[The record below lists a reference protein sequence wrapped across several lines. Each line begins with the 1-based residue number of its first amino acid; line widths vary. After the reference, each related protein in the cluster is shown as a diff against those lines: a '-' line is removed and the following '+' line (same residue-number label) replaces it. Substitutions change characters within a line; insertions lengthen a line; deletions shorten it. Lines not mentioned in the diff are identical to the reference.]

1 MALFKDA
8 YFFPSGNA
16 VTGPQM
22 LRNFDDYKGN
32 PTSGGYRFPITCSA
46 KGVSVF
52 ITNTEMPNFSVGKS
66 NKVMINAGNQLV
78 GGSFLNI
85 DNAANFEAEPIV
97 CNYTTQNFLTFAGQN
112 ATGTAYRLRK
122 QPNRKSENQGYTP
135 SFVLEKIGAWN
146 DVVNNYD
153 NLSVVL
159 TGCTYWKDTGATTR
173 VKVPTGGVYS
183 ISVIFGRR
191 AYDVNGVYQKDS
203 GSNQDTEGGYLL
215 IKQGDVYSS
224 SNATV
229 NHWYGWYDLW
239 IENGADIILFDTSAE
254 DKTGQYASRG
264 KLAIIFSSKTNVADL
279 GNSIGLP
286 FVVDNEQAAKT
297 SDIKDLPDY
306 IPPGVPEN
314 ETGGGKGIGDN
325 KSDTVDT
332 PKVPGLSPLSGG
344 SNLYCM
350 TADELQK
357 TFNFLLDGHN
367 KDILGITVSEVNIVD
382 SLCNCYYLPFDIL
395 SHDRG
400 HCRAYEVGAGGYGS
414 GIMSQV
420 ITEGYNRRFNF
431 GDLEINEYYGSYLD
445 YAPFTTITIY
455 LPYIGYK
462 PLDVSKVMGKKI
474 NVTYSVDF
482 VLGMVTA
489 YIAYYE
495 NENKQVF
502 AEFTGQMGIPI
513 KITGK
518 NTSES
523 ERAVKDAALSVGA
536 FVLAAGAVIATGGSA
551 LPIAVGAIGAGV
563 NAVGKTITANIT
575 EPDSVTIG
583 NAGAENWLISPQ
595 GCYVYIQRARTAT
608 PENFADINGWATR
621 YTGLVS
627 EFTGYLECSEVV
639 NTVNTTAEEKNLIT
653 NLLKQGVYV

>member
-22 LRNFDDYKGN
+22 LRNVDDYKGN
-32 PTSGGYRFPITCSA
+32 PTIREYTFPITCSA

-52 ITNTEMPNFSVGKS
+52 RNTYTNKDCSVGES
-66 NKVMINAGNQLV
+66 SKVNIFAGVEQLTGNFININ
-78 GGSFLNI
+78 N
-85 DNAANFEAEPIV
+85 DTDFEAEPIV
-97 CNYTTQNFLTFAGQN
+97 CNYTTQKFLTFAGNN

-122 QPNRKSENQGYTP
+122 QPYRQSENQGYVP

-146 DVVNNYD
+146 DVLNNYD
-153 NLSVVL
+153 NLAVVL

-173 VKVPTGGVYS
+173 VKATGAIYS
-183 ISVIFGRR
+183 VSDMFGRR
-191 AYDVNGVYQKDS
+191 AYDVNGAYKKDS
-203 GSNQDTEGGYLL
+203 GLNQDTEGGYLL

-224 SNATV
+224 ANEAV
-229 NHWYGWYDLW
+229 DHWYGWYDLW

-254 DKTGQYASRG
+254 DKTGQKAVRG
-264 KLAIIFSSKTNVADL
+264 KIAIIFSSKTKVADL

-314 ETGGGKGIGDN
+314 ETGGGKGLGDN
-325 KSDTVDT
+325 KSDKVDT
-332 PKVPGLSPLSGG
+332 PKVPGLSPLSSG

-350 TADELQK
+350 TTDELQK

-367 KDILGITVSEVNIVD
+367 KDILGVTVSEVNIVD

-395 SHDRG
+395 SHDSS
-400 HCRAYEVGAGGYGS
+400 HCQSYEVGAGGYGS
-414 GIMSQV
+414 GIMSQI

-474 NVTYSVDF
+474 NVTYSIDF

-502 AEFTGQMGIPI
+502 AEFTGQMGIPV

-563 NAVGKTITANIT
+563 NAVGKTITANVT
-575 EPDSVTIG
+575 EPDTVSIG

-639 NTVNTTAEEKNLIT
+639 NTVKTTAEEKNLIT

>member
-32 PTSGGYRFPITCSA
+32 PTAQGYTFPITCSA

-52 ITNTEMPNFSVGKS
+52 IEGTTTKNYSLGKS
-66 NKVMINAGNQLV
+66 NKVMIASGNQIV
-78 GGSFLNI
+78 GGSFSDIN
-85 DNAANFEAEPIV
+85 NFSKFEAEPIV
-97 CNYTTQNFLTFAGQN
+97 CNYTTQNFLTFAGKN

-122 QPNRKSENQGYTP
+122 QPYRPSENQGYNP
-135 SFVLEKIGAWN
+135 SFILEKIGAWN
-146 DVVNNYD
+146 DVLNNYD

-173 VKVPTGGVYS
+173 VKTNGYVYS
-183 ISVIFGRR
+183 VSDMFGRR
-191 AYDVNGVYQKDS
+191 DYDVNGSYKKDS

-215 IKQGDVYSS
+215 IRQGGVYSS
-224 SNATV
+224 SNVAID
-229 NHWYGWYDLW
+229 HWYGWFDLW

-254 DKTGQYASRG
+254 DKTGQQALRG
-264 KLAIIFSSKTNVADL
+264 KLAIIFSSKTKVADL
-279 GNSIGLP
+279 GNSVGLP

-297 SDIKDLPDY
+297 SDINNLPDY

-314 ETGGGKGIGDN
+314 EIGGGKGIGDN
-325 KSDTVDT
+325 KSDKVDT

-350 TADELQK
+350 TTNELQQ

-382 SLCNCYYLPFDIL
+382 CLCNCYYLPFDIL
-395 SHDRG
+395 SHDRD
-400 HCRAYEVGAGGYGS
+400 HCQAYEVGAGGYGS
-414 GIMSQV
+414 GIMSQI

-431 GDLEINEYYGSYLD
+431 GDIEINEYYGSYLD

-502 AEFTGQMGIPI
+502 AEFTGQMGIPV

-551 LPIAVGAIGAGV
+551 LPVAVGAIGAGV
-563 NAVGKTITANIT
+563 NAVGKTITANVT
-575 EPDSVTIG
+575 EPDSVSIG

-639 NTVNTTAEEKNLIT
+639 NTVNTTAEEKNLIS